1 MNDDLILLASAY
13 LDGDVTA
20 DERARV
26 ESDPELLGEV
36 ERLRSVRSMLGDTE
50 PSSISLREQHLA
62 TALAAWDT
70 VVATA
75 ADSSP
80 TPLGERRRRRSNRVL
95 LGAAAAIMVVFA
107 GGIALQTFTGS
118 ESSDE
123 ASFDAAT
130 APTPTD
136 PPVAALAEPSD
147 AAGSQRA
154 ATDPETAAAESADVA
169 DSSTGGTVDT
179 GIADPAP
186 PSELE
191 LEQLNTTE
199 ELGIFASDAVEAPT
213 SPDVPAAT
221 SAPIDDQ
228 LTATQATIL
237 DAKLPLCLDVDYV
250 VGPALYQGTE
260 VVVGVDISR
269 ELALAYRAANCRE
282 VARAPL
288 P

>member
-20 DERARV
+20 EERALV

-36 ERLRSVRSMLGDTE
+36 ERLRSVRIMLGDTE
-50 PSSISLREQHLA
+50 PASISLRERHLA
-62 TALAAWDT
+62 SALDAWDT
-70 VVATA
+70 VMATA
-75 ADSSP
+75 GDSSP
-80 TPLGERRRRRSNRVL
+80 TPLGERRRRRSNRTL

-107 GGIALQTFTGS
+107 GGVALQTLTGG

-123 ASFDAAT
+123 TAFDAAT
-130 APTPTD
+130 APAATD

-154 ATDPETAAAESADVA
+154 ADDPATASAESADTA
-169 DSSTGGTVDT
+169 DSSAGGTIDT
-179 GIADPAP
+179 GIENAAP
-186 PSELE
+186 PGDLE

-199 ELGIFASDAVEAPT
+199 ELGIFASDAVGAPT

-237 DAKLPLCLDVDYV
+237 DAELPVCLDVDYV

-269 ELALAYRAANCRE
+269 DLALAYRANCRE

>member
-20 DERARV
+20 DERALV
-26 ESDPELLGEV
+26 ESDPQLLGEV

-62 TALAAWDT
+62 SALDAWDT
-70 VVATA
+70 VMATA
-75 ADSSP
+75 ADSTP
-80 TPLGERRRRRSNRVL
+80 TRLGERRGRRSNRLL

-123 ASFDAAT
+123 TSSDAAT
-130 APTPTD
+130 AATPTD
-136 PPVAALAEPSD
+136 PPVAALAEPSE
-147 AAGSQRA
+147 AAESQRA
-154 ATDPETAAAESADVA
+154 ATDPETASAESADPA
-169 DSSTGGTVDT
+169 GSATGGTVDT

-186 PSELE
+186 PGDLE
-191 LEQLNTTE
+191 LEELSTTE
-199 ELGIFASDAVEAPT
+199 ELGIFASDAVDAPK

-228 LTATQATIL
+228 LTASQATIL
-237 DAKLPLCLDVDYV
+237 DAELPLCLDVDYV

-269 ELALAYRAANCRE
+269 DLALAYRANCRE

>member
-1 MNDDLILLASAY
+1 MN
-13 LDGDVTA
+13 
-20 DERARV
+20 V
-26 ESDPELLGEV
+26 E
-36 ERLRSVRSMLGDTE
+36 
-50 PSSISLREQHLA
+50 
-62 TALAAWDT
+62 
-70 VVATA
+70 
-75 ADSSP
+75 
-80 TPLGERRRRRSNRVL
+80 RRRSNRLL

-130 APTPTD
+130 AATPTD
-136 PPVAALAEPSD
+136 PPVAALAEPSE

-154 ATDPETAAAESADVA
+154 ATDPETASAESADA
-169 DSSTGGTVDT
+169 AGSSTGGTVDT

-186 PSELE
+186 PGDLE
-191 LEQLNTTE
+191 LEQLSTTE
-199 ELGIFASDAVEAPT
+199 ELGIFASDAVDAPT

-237 DAKLPLCLDVDYV
+237 DAELPLCLDVDYV

-269 ELALAYRAANCRE
+269 DLALAYRRE
-282 VARAPL
+282 L